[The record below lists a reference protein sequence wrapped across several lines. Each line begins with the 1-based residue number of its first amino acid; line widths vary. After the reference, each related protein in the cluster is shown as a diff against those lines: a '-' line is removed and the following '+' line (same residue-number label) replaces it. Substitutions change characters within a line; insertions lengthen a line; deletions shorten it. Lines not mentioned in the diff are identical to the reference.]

1 MKLVVSAV
9 VSLLAGVLLGALPFV
24 NQHLHWNFF
33 VIVPVSGLMLGAA
46 FGWLQYRVARLLHA
60 RIGVIG
66 GAVLTV
72 VGALSY
78 WATDVGVWLTTSV
91 SMADGRSVALRE
103 VSSLPEFL
111 ADRLSSSSISARGR
125 TVEVGSTGTIL
136 TFAVDELGALL
147 GTAAIL
153 FGFASSAAYCQAC
166 GRYRKNLLKI
176 EREYPLDEAQANFQ
190 WQAFEQLAKARQY
203 AALAAQVQALPE
215 LTIASRR
222 KLEAQESACPKCG
235 QTALALSTLRQGK
248 EGWDSDGREL
258 SAESAANE
266 GACLVG

>member
-33 VIVPVSGLMLGAA
+33 VIVPMSGLILGAA
-46 FGWLQYRVARLLHA
+46 FGWLQSQVARLLHA
-60 RIGVIG
+60 RIGLLG

-78 WATDVGVWLTTSV
+78 WATDVGFWLTTSV
-91 SMADGRSVALRE
+91 PLADGRTLALRE

-111 ADRLSSSSISARGR
+111 NERLSSSSISARGR
-125 TVEVGSTGTIL
+125 TVEMGSTGTIL

-176 EREYPLDEAQANFQ
+176 EREYPLDETQANLQ
-190 WQAFEQLAKARQY
+190 WQSFEELAKARQY
-203 AALAAQVQALPE
+203 AALAAQVQALPG

-235 QTALALSTLRQGK
+235 QTAIALSTSRQGK

-258 SAESAANE
+258 NAESAGNE